1 MDDAKVTACAAEP
14 STKAAVDA
22 SIQVGNEIGVNQ
34 TPLLFVNGRML
45 PFAGIPYDQLK
56 LIIDYDLKQGAA
68 K

>member
-1 MDDAKVTACAAEP
+1 
-14 STKAAVDA
+14 
-22 SIQVGNEIGVNQ
+22 
-34 TPLLFVNGRML
+34 VNGRML

>member
-1 MDDAKVTACAAEP
+1 
-14 STKAAVDA
+14 VDA

-34 TPLLFVNGRML
+34 TPLLFVNGRLL

>member
-1 MDDAKVTACAAEP
+1 
-14 STKAAVDA
+14 
-22 SIQVGNEIGVNQ
+22 
-34 TPLLFVNGRML
+34 LL